1 VVRLVTASIC
11 LALVAF
17 TVAACGGDSSSQSG
31 TVTLNWWAYNEPSG
45 SFQDAAKRCTRE
57 SGGRYKI
64 VFNALGNDADT
75 QRQSLVRRLAA
86 KDSSIDLMS
95 MDVVWTGEFAEAGWI
110 RPWPQ
115 KFAAK
120 VRKGTLAGPLA
131 TATYQGRL
139 YAAPANS
146 NTQLLWYR
154 KDLVKDPPKTWDQ
167 MIDQALKLKQAGRI
181 EIQGAAYEGSMVWFN
196 ALVTSAGGKI
206 LDSPTKVGSD
216 TKALQTAARIMHRL
230 ATSRA
235 ADPSLKNQK
244 EDQNRLAFETGQA
257 AFQVNYPFIY
267 PSAKANNPKLFK
279 EIGWAPYPGVEA
291 GKPAKA
297 PIGGFNWG
305 VGAYSEHPEQAFEA
319 ATCLRSAASQREF
332 ALKGGLPPT
341 LSALYDDKT
350 FKKDYPFA
358 ALVRRQLDHA
368 GVRPVTPLYADVSLA
383 VYTTVSPAANIDV
396 GSVVKTLVERIGDAL
411 KSKGLL

>member
-1 VVRLVTASIC
+1 MPRPLTAS
-11 LALVAF
+11 LALVLLAF
-17 TVAACGGDSSSQSG
+17 ALASCGGSSSSRGG

-45 SFQDAAKRCTRE
+45 SFRDAADRCTKQ
-57 SGGRYKI
+57 SNGRYRI
-64 VFNALGNDADT
+64 AFNALGNDADT

-110 RPWPQ
+110 RPWPAA
-115 KFAAK
+115 FADRVK
-120 VRKGTLAGPLA
+120 KGTLAGPLA
-131 TATYQGRL
+131 TATYKGRL

-154 KDLVKDPPKTWDQ
+154 KDLVKTPPKTWDA
-167 MIDQALKLKQAGRI
+167 MIDEAAKLPKAGRI
-181 EIQGAAYEGSMVWFN
+181 EIQGAAYEGTMVWFN
-196 ALVTSAGGKI
+196 ALVTSAGGKL
-206 LDSPTKVGSD
+206 LDSPTTVGTD
-216 TKALQTAARIMHRL
+216 TKALATAARIMHRL
-230 ATSRA
+230 ATSKA
-235 ADPSLKNQK
+235 GDPSLKNQK
-244 EDQNRLAFETGQA
+244 EDQNRLAFEQGQA

-279 EIGWAPYPGVEA
+279 EIGWAPYPGVTA
-291 GKPAKA
+291 GQPAKA

-305 VGAYSEHPEQAFEA
+305 VGAYSKHPQHAFEA
-319 ATCLRSAASQREF
+319 ATCLRSAQNQREF
-332 ALKGGLPPT
+332 AIKGGLPPT

-358 ALVRRQLDHA
+358 ALVRQQLDHA

-383 VYTTVSPAANIDV
+383 VYTTVSPPGNLDLK
-396 GSVVKTLVERIGDAL
+396 SVVKTLTSRIGDAL

>member
-1 VVRLVTASIC
+1 MVRSPTLF
-11 LALVAF
+11 LALAVACL
-17 TVAACGGDSSSQSG
+17 VLASCGGSSSSKGG

-45 SFQDAAKRCTRE
+45 SFRDAADRCTKQ
-57 SGGRYKI
+57 SNGAYKI
-64 VFNALGNDADT
+64 AFNALGNDADT

-110 RPWPQ
+110 RPWPAS
-115 KFAAK
+115 FAAK
-120 VRKGTLAGPLA
+120 VKKGTLAGPLA
-131 TATYQGRL
+131 TATYKGKL

-154 KDLVKDPPKTWDQ
+154 KDLVKSPPKTWDA
-167 MIDQALKLKQAGRI
+167 MIDAAAKLPKAGRV
-181 EIQGAAYEGSMVWFN
+181 EIQGAAYEGTMVWFN
-196 ALVTSAGGKI
+196 ALVDSAGGKI
-206 LDSPTKVGSD
+206 LDSPTTVGSD
-216 TKALQTAARIMHRL
+216 QGALATAARIMHKL
-230 ATSRA
+230 ATSKA
-235 ADPSLKNQK
+235 GDPSLKNQK

-279 EIGWAPYPGVEA
+279 EIGWAPYPGVKDGVA
-291 GKPAKA
+291 AKA

-305 VGAYSEHPEQAFEA
+305 VSSYTKHPQQAFEA
-319 ATCLRSAASQREF
+319 ATCLRSAQNQRDF
-332 ALKGGLPPT
+332 AIKGGLPPT
-341 LSALYDDKT
+341 LSSLYDDPK

-383 VYTTVSPAANIDV
+383 VYTTVSPPGNIDLK
-396 GSVVKTLVERIGDAL
+396 SVVKTLQKRIGDAL